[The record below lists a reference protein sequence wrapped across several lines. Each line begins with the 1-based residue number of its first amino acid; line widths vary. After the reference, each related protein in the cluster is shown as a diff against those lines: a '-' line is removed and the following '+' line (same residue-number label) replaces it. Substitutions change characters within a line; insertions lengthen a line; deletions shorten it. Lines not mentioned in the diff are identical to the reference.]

1 MYRYIGLIMYD
12 NLINTFPKYFSEV
25 SSKPYSFISYIHSWC
40 AVIHLLILEESLD
53 SFFFVVLNY
62 FVQSYPNIFFLHQSP
77 ETLICEKK
85 RTKNEKIISRK
96 EIHNIESGD

>member
-1 MYRYIGLIMYD
+1 MYD

-62 FVQSYPNIFFLHQSP
+62 FVQSYPNIFILHQSP

>member
-1 MYRYIGLIMYD
+1 MYD

-53 SFFFVVLNY
+53 
-62 FVQSYPNIFFLHQSP
+62 
-77 ETLICEKK
+77 
-85 RTKNEKIISRK
+85 
-96 EIHNIESGD
+96 